1 MDYPNSSPSSNAASL
16 PKKIV
21 FAFFILVSQFL
32 FLILVSYTGEGTHF
46 LGENIYSLVSFL
58 VADFLGISLFIIAF
72 YCFWLGFKGLR
83 GGLKLTSF
91 LHQAFFTF
99 LLFFFIQ
106 ILLLNTSFINTQWS
120 GLIPRFAHALI
131 LHFLSTSSNANFLSF
146 SFEVA
151 LVLFAFFL
159 TLKSYD
165 LKMSKS
171 IAYLKEVLFKNLTS
185 VQKKSQNHF
194 AGLKQK
200 LSSIIKPIDIENL
213 DEEMKEKIKNNFISP
228 LEETPEPSPVE
239 EKLKQRDEANELI
252 TLPKDDELTRQSTD
266 QAVSQVVEQAVDW
279 KVKLEKEN
287 QPFLPQESPDEVID
301 LTKIDLTRGDL
312 FFSKKINSPDREI
325 SKAKN
330 IAANSPEEET
340 IPETITKAGDP
351 FTEGD
356 SSMSRDLII
365 NQNINPLVLSYLA
378 DGTKLNFNLNKKI
391 DNLATKR
398 EIEQNIVKL
407 EKTIKEFG
415 IISKVVNVSI
425 GPAIT
430 QYEMT
435 LEPGVRISKVISL
448 TDNIALSLGAKS
460 VRVVAPIPGKTVIG
474 IEIPNQNQEKIYLRD
489 IIEKKEFLQSK
500 AHLPIALGASI
511 TGKGVIADLTTTPH
525 LLVAGATGSGKSVC
539 INSIICS
546 LLLKLSPYQVR
557 FLMVDPKMVELTI
570 YNGIPHLLAP
580 VITHYKQAA
589 IALKWVIREMENRYA
604 LLEKNSVRSISSYNE
619 IVSHRNIALNNP
631 KDNPNDNLKEN
642 TMPYIVIVIDEFA
655 DLMMV
660 GRKEIEDSITRLAAM
675 SRAVGIHLILATQR
689 PSVDVITG
697 IIKANFP
704 SRIAF
709 QVSSKIDSRTIL
721 DLSGAEKL
729 LGRGDM
735 LLQSNSS
742 NVLKRIQGTFLADAE
757 VAKIIAELKQQP
769 SITKDID
776 FSLENSQRSDK
787 RLEKQADPFY
797 QEALKILWKEEKIS
811 TSFLQRK
818 LKIGYNRAARIVETF
833 EEQGIISPAD
843 GVKPREL
850 LKTK

>member
-1 MDYPNSSPSSNAASL
+1 MDYPNSSPSSSAISL

-21 FAFFILVSQFL
+21 FAFFILISQFL

-46 LGENIYSLVSFL
+46 LGENIYNLVSFL

-83 GGLKLTSF
+83 GVLKLTPF

-146 SFEVA
+146 SFEVT
-151 LVLFAFFL
+151 LVLAAFFL

-171 IAYLKEVLFKNLTS
+171 IAYLKEILLKNLTS

-200 LSSIIKPIDIENL
+200 LNSIIKPIDIENL

-239 EKLKQRDEANELI
+239 EKLKQRDEANEANELI

-287 QPFLPQESPDEVID
+287 EPFLPQESPDEVID
-301 LTKIDLTRGDL
+301 LTKSDL
-312 FFSKKINSPDREI
+312 FFSKKINPRYEGSSP
-325 SKAKN
+325 SKN
-330 IAANSPEEET
+330 ITANSPEEET
-340 IPETITKAGDP
+340 IPETITKAGDS

-619 IVSHRNIALNNP
+619 TVSHRNIALN
-631 KDNPNDNLKEN
+631 NPNDNLKEN

-833 EEQGIISPAD
+833 EEQGIISSAD